1 MTTEPPMSNPLQQK
15 LAAGQ
20 TAKLMSLRLS
30 HHIDVVHMLKV
41 AGFDGFYIDA
51 EHGMY
56 SLRDVSDLC
65 QMALSCG
72 LTPWVR
78 VHSATVGAIGPVLDA
93 GAQGIILPHVNSAA
107 EAALAVDLCRYPP
120 LGHRS
125 MAALGPTSAY
135 QRVPAKDSLVQR
147 NAAVMVVAMIE
158 TQSGLDQA
166 QAIAAVPGVD
176 ALMMGPMDLSLELG
190 IPGELRHPRILAAYD
205 TSLKAAVGAGK
216 HFVCGD
222 AGGPPVAQ
230 LVAQGARILLGS
242 NDANYL
248 LQALTQA
255 AQTLDREAQVSGS

>member
-1 MTTEPPMSNPLQQK
+1 MGTERPMPHTLQQK
-15 LAAGQ
+15 LAAAK
-20 TAKLMSLRLS
+20 TVKLMSLRLS
-30 HHIDVVHMLKV
+30 HHIDVVHMLKA

-56 SLRDVSDLC
+56 SLRDISDLC
-65 QMALSCG
+65 QMAQACG

-78 VHSATVGAIGPVLDA
+78 VHSAAVGAIGPVLDA
-93 GAQGIILPHVNSAA
+93 GAQGIILPHVNNPQ

-120 LGHRS
+120 QGHRS

-176 ALMMGPMDLSLELG
+176 ALMMGLMDLSLELG

-205 TSLKAAVGAGK
+205 ISLKAAVGAGK

-242 NDANYL
+242 NDASYL
-248 LQALTQA
+248 LQALTHA

>member
-1 MTTEPPMSNPLQQK
+1 MHNPLQQK
-15 LAAGQ
+15 LLAGK
-20 TAKLMSLRLS
+20 TVKLMSLRLS
-30 HHIDVVHMLKV
+30 HHIDVVQMLKV

-56 SLRDVSDLC
+56 SLRDISELC
-65 QMALSCG
+65 QMAHACG

-93 GAQGIILPHVNSAA
+93 GALGIILPHVNNPQ
-107 EAALAVDLCRYPP
+107 EAAQAVSLCRYPP

-125 MAALGPTSAY
+125 MAALGPPSAY
-135 QRVPAKDSLVQR
+135 QRLPAKESFAQR

-158 TQSGLDQA
+158 TQAGLDQA

-205 TSLKAAVGAGK
+205 ISLKAAMAAGK

-230 LVAQGARILLGS
+230 LVAHGARVLLGS

-248 LQALTQA
+248 LQALSQA
-255 AQTLDREAQVSGS
+255 AQSLEREALGSTH

>member
-15 LAAGQ
+15 LAAGH

-30 HHIDVVHMLKV
+30 HHIDVVQMLKV

-65 QMALSCG
+65 QMALACG

-120 LGHRS
+120 QGHRS
-125 MAALGPTSAY
+125 MAALGPTSGY
-135 QRVPAKDSLVQR
+135 QRLPAKESLVQR

-166 QAIAAVPGVD
+166 AAIAAVPGVD

-190 IPGELRHPRILAAYD
+190 IPGELRHRRATRIATHKVFASAHRRLQ
-205 TSLKAAVGAGK
+205 AG
-216 HFVCGD
+216 VVSGQD
-222 AGGPPVAQ
+222 AWVAQ
-230 LVAQGARILLGS
+230 LARDAQ
-242 NDANYL
+242 
-248 LQALTQA
+248 LQTQVHRPHH
-255 AQTLDREAQVSGS
+255 QGVHTRHSGNGLRLV